1 MTAGGLVNR
10 ESDSQP
16 TEMGKAAVAQAW
28 GEGEGEAR
36 LGAWSVTSS

>member
-28 GEGEGEAR
+28 GEGEAR